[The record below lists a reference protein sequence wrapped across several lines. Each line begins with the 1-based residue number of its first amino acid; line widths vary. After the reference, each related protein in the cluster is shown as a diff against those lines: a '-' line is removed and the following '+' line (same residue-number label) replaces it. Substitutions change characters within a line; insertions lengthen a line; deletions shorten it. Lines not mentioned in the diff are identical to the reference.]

1 MNRKIVLIASLVA
14 GVLAALLTSVYISS
28 KEDEVRAQKAKFNK
42 ENEQIETFRFRREM
56 YEGAVIAE
64 ADIEPCKYFKRHGED
79 LVTPGSERK
88 LIGKKTSCHV
98 SAGQPIR
105 WPYVEG
111 GKLEAKGLSD
121 SIEYKW
127 DSEKPK
133 SYRAMSINVTGA
145 SSVSGL
151 IRKGDYVDVIG
162 TFDFPDD
169 QGKIRRGDP
178 VTCTVLQRVQ
188 VLATGSDR
196 PPERGLG
203 ATGAAAAR
211 SAGPYSLVTLSVT
224 PREAEIL
231 AFAEN
236 IKGRLML
243 TLRNEKD
250 RYVEPDLPVITF
262 DEIRK
267 EMSKLNEERNELVTR
282 RRTP

>member
-14 GVLAALLTSVYISS
+14 GLLAALLTSAYISA
-28 KEDEVRAQKAKFNK
+28 KEDEVRAQKAKFAK
-42 ENEQIETFRFRREM
+42 ENEQVETFRFRREM
-56 YEGAVIAE
+56 YEGAVITE
-64 ADIEPCKYFKRHGED
+64 ADIEPCKFFKRHGDD
-79 LVTPGSERK
+79 LVAPGSERK

-98 SAGQPIR
+98 SAGAPIR
-105 WPYVEG
+105 WPYIEG
-111 GKLEAKGLSD
+111 GRLEAKGLSD
-121 SIEYKW
+121 RIEYKW
-127 DSEKPK
+127 DAERPK
-133 SYRAMSINVTGA
+133 SYRAMSINVTGS

-169 QGKIRRGDP
+169 QGQIKRGDP

-188 VLATGSDR
+188 VLATGNDR
-196 PPERGLG
+196 PPERSLG
-203 ATGAAAAR
+203 TTGGSSR
-211 SAGPYSLVTLSVT
+211 AGAYSLVTLSVT

-250 RYVEPDLPVITF
+250 RYVENDLPVVTF
-262 DEIRK
+262 EEIRQ
-267 EMSKLNEERNELVTR
+267 EMSKLNEERNDLTQR
-282 RRTP
+282 KNRKP